1 MEDIIKKKKVKI
13 WLLALIV
20 PVIVMCVLGYGVY
33 RYIKSTPKI
42 KTKWLGE
49 VESGTTI
56 SYDQLV
62 DIECEGKYSV
72 KLVVDS
78 NIPTAKV
85 SEDGKSLYTGDS
97 SGYIHVIVSATGSV
111 AESREAEVYIYVGP
125 GKEERKA
132 IIEESKK
139 YLQDINSYLNEN
151 YFVKETATQKSVIV
165 EAYEFPAEQIVAR
178 EYNIAYQM
186 SDNSMK
192 YLKIRAEYELTSEGT
207 SLKNV
212 YPMEESEDDYLLLK
226 NSLDYYAETQGE
238 PSTNWKDIGDGIYMQ
253 ISSDSCAGIVPENY
267 QMAYMFSL

>member
-1 MEDIIKKKKVKI
+1 MEDVKKRKV
-13 WLLALIV
+13 WLLIFLIPV
-20 PVIVMCVLGYGVY
+20 VIVCTLVLGLYQYVS
-33 RYIKSTPKI
+33 RIPKI

-49 VESGTTI
+49 VESGTNI

-62 DIECEGKYSV
+62 DIKCKGKYSV
-72 KLVVDS
+72 KLFADS

-85 SEDGKSLYTGDS
+85 SEDGKSLYTGDN
-97 SGYIHVIVSATGSV
+97 SGYIRVTVLVAGSV
-111 AESREAEVYIYVGP
+111 AEARDTEVYIYVGP

-212 YPMEESEDDYLLLK
+212 YPTEEREDDYLLLK

-253 ISSDSCAGIVPENY
+253 ISSDSSAGIVPENY